1 LTVAQ
6 IIDSLLVTLGLD
18 ASGFK
23 KGSDEAQAAQAKLS
37 EQAAKSGKAIE
48 LQEKK
53 LSDAQIT
60 RAKELDARSKTM
72 MQGFSKIRN
81 EALALFAVF
90 TGGVGLKNF
99 IANTIGAAAG
109 LDRMSANLG
118 MSAKDLA
125 EWQLAAKHAGG
136 TADGITDQIRQ
147 ANSELAQRE
156 LGGGNSDALTATYS
170 LANRYGVDSTNILKD
185 GNSLLMIRADILK
198 KMNEE
203 SPGKGMEGAKQMAV
217 NDGSYNL
224 MKQGSAEVE
233 KQRKAQSA
241 LADEQGKMSK
251 EAEALRKEMDTL
263 ANSFKASSVSII
275 GEFVPA
281 MREAV
286 GWMREGALW
295 LAKPETKE
303 KIGEVTAKVLA
314 FAGVEEAQDA
324 VRIAEGKKEEIST
337 SGVGKWKG
345 FRFGKKD
352 DLDKDDIKNGRNP
365 NRQTSSGKINYGTQ
379 APAPS
384 QGQKAVSSEGISR
397 GMRNNNPGNIEY
409 GSFAKSHGATGSDG
423 RFAIFPTMAAGQAA
437 QKALL
442 EGYLSSGANTV
453 NKAISKWAPSSE
465 NNTPA
470 YAADVAKQM
479 GVGPDQPLNKSHLPA
494 LAEAISRHENG
505 AAWGR
510 RNALAAA
517 QMPTRAA
524 AAAPVASKAGN
535 TNTSTTEVKVNTIN
549 VQTQATDAPG
559 IAKSIGNA
567 LSQYGFA
574 TQANT
579 GLA

>member
-1 LTVAQ
+1 LTVATV
-6 IIDSLLVTLGLD
+6 IDALLVTLGLD

-53 LSDAQIT
+53 LSDAQIK

-118 MSAKDLA
+118 LNAKELA
-125 EWQLAAKHAGG
+125 EWQIAATHAGG

-147 ANSELAQRE
+147 ANSELSNLQ

-170 LANRYGVDSTNILKD
+170 LAARYGVDSTNILKD

-203 SPGKGMEGAKQMAV
+203 SPAKGMEGAKQMAV

-233 KQRKAQSA
+233 KQRKAQSG
-241 LADEQGKMSK
+241 LADEQAKMS
-251 EAEALRKEMDTL
+251 ESAEALRKEMDAL

-286 GWMREGALW
+286 GWMREGAQW
-295 LAKPETKE
+295 LAKPEVKE
-303 KIGEVTAKVLA
+303 KIGETTAKVLA
-314 FAGVEEAQDA
+314 LVGNEDALDA
-324 VRIAEGKKEEIST
+324 VRAKEGK
-337 SGVGKWKG
+337 GWGRL
-345 FRFGKKD
+345 RFGKKE
-352 DLDKDDIKNGRNP
+352 DLEAEDIKNGINP
-365 NRQTSSGKINYGTQ
+365 NRQTSSGKINYGASKKTESTDLFGGLESKYKLPRGLLDSVWNTESGRGKNMLS
-379 APAPS
+379 PAGAMGHFQFMPDTAK
-384 QGQKAVSSEGISR
+384 QYGLK
-397 GMRNNNPGNIEY
+397 NPNDLKE
-409 GSFAKSHGATGSDG
+409 SAEAAAHMLSDLLKQSG
-423 RFAIFPTMAAGQAA
+423 GDLP
-437 QKALL
+437 KALA
-442 EGYLSSGANTV
+442 GYNWGQGKVQKNGMGNLPPETKNYIGRVMGEVGRAN
-453 NKAISKWAPSSE
+453 A
-465 NNTPA
+465 
-470 YAADVAKQM
+470 
-479 GVGPDQPLNKSHLPA
+479 
-494 LAEAISRHENG
+494 R
-505 AAWGR
+505 
-510 RNALAAA
+510 AAA
-517 QMPTRAA
+517 NMPIRAA
-524 AAAPVASKAGN
+524 AAAPVTNKAGN